1 MTGSGQRV
9 WYPHQCNLEADD
21 VATTREHLR
30 KMLDELPDDRLDEAR
45 LALSLLNVP
54 EDDEP
59 LTDEELESIR
69 EGRAAYARG
78 EAVPDEELRW

>member
-1 MTGSGQRV
+1 M
-9 WYPHQCNLEADD
+9 
-21 VATTREHLR
+21 ATTREHLQ
-30 KMLDELPDDRLDEAR
+30 KILDDLPDDRLDEAR
-45 LALSLLNVP
+45 LALSLLSVP

-78 EAVPDEELRW
+78 EYVTNDELKRRLGW

>member
-1 MTGSGQRV
+1 M
-9 WYPHQCNLEADD
+9 AI
-21 VATTREHLR
+21 TRERLHEL
-30 KMLDELPDDRLDEAR
+30 LDDLPEHRLEEAASA
-45 LALSLLNVP
+45 LALLSVP

-78 EAVPDEELRW
+78 ETISDNELARKMGW

>member
-1 MTGSGQRV
+1 MT
-9 WYPHQCNLEADD
+9 
-21 VATTREHLR
+21 TTRKELQ
-30 KMLDELPDDRLDEAR
+30 KLLDELPDDRLDEAR
-45 LALSLLNVP
+45 LALALLNVP

-78 EAVPDEELRW
+78 EYVTNDELKRRLDW

>member
-1 MTGSGQRV
+1 M
-9 WYPHQCNLEADD
+9 
-21 VATTREHLR
+21 ATTREHLR

-45 LALSLLNVP
+45 LALSVLNVP

>member
-1 MTGSGQRV
+1 M
-9 WYPHQCNLEADD
+9 AI
-21 VATTREHLR
+21 TRERLHELLDDLPEHR
-30 KMLDELPDDRLDEAR
+30 LQEAASALML
-45 LALSLLNVP
+45 LSVP

-78 EAVPDEELRW
+78 ESISDDELARKMGW